1 MLQVRGLAKS
11 WPGGAPLFEAVDLD
25 LAPGELV
32 AILGESGAGK
42 STLLNIIAGL
52 DRPDAGTVTVSDTTR
67 CQTPGGVRHRE
78 VSDTEITALSEDD
91 LARWRRRHVG
101 FVFQAFHLLPYLT
114 VEENVGL
121 PLLLNGVAAAERST
135 RARAALD
142 AVGMGMHAARKP
154 GSLSG
159 GEMQR
164 VAVARAVAH
173 RPALVLADEPTGNLD
188 EANAAATMQ
197 ALREAVKREG
207 AAGLLVT
214 HSAVAAASADRVLR
228 LKGRR
233 LGPA

>member
-52 DRPDAGTVTVSDTTR
+52 DRPDAGTVTVSDTNSVSG
-67 CQTPGGVRHRE
+67 CE
-78 VSDTEITALSEDD
+78 VTALGEDE

-121 PLLLNGVAAAERST
+121 PLLLNGVAAAERRT
-135 RARAALD
+135 RSLAALD

-154 GSLSG
+154 ASLSG

>member
-52 DRPDAGTVTVSDTTR
+52 DRPDAGTVTVSDTNS
-67 CQTPGGVRHRE
+67 
-78 VSDTEITALSEDD
+78 VSGYFSVSGTEITALSEDE
-91 LARWRRRHVG
+91 LARWRRKQVG
-101 FVFQAFHLLPYLT
+101 FVFQAFHLLPYLS

-154 GSLSG
+154 ASLSG

>member
-11 WPGGAPLFEAVDLD
+11 WPNGASLFAAVDLE
-25 LAPGELV
+25 LAPDELV

-52 DRPDAGTVTVSDTTR
+52 DRADAGTVVVS
-67 CQTPGGVRHRE
+67 GSV
-78 VSDTEITALSEDD
+78 ITALPEDE

-101 FVFQAFHLLPYLT
+101 FVFQSFHLLPYLS
-114 VEENVGL
+114 VEENAAL
-121 PLLLNGVAAAERST
+121 PLLLNGVSAAERHT
-135 RARAALD
+135 RALAALES
-142 AVGMGMHAARKP
+142 VGMAAHAGRRPA
-154 GSLSG
+154 SLSG

-188 EANAAATMQ
+188 EANAAATLE
-197 ALREAVKREG
+197 ALRTAVKREG
-207 AAGLLVT
+207 AAGLLAT
-214 HSAVAAASADRVLR
+214 HSTVAAASADRVLR
-228 LKGRR
+228 LSGRR

>member
-1 MLQVRGLAKS
+1 MLRVRGLAKS

-25 LAPGELV
+25 LAAGELV

-52 DRPDAGTVTVSDTTR
+52 DRPDAGTVTVSDTNS
-67 CQTPGGVRHRE
+67 
-78 VSDTEITALSEDD
+78 VSGYFSVSGTEITALSEDE

-121 PLLLNGVAAAERST
+121 PLLLNGVAAGERKS
-135 RARAALD
+135 RSMAALE
-142 AVGMGMHAARKP
+142 AVGMAAHAGRKP
-154 GSLSG
+154 ASLSG

-173 RPALVLADEPTGNLD
+173 KPALVLADEPTGNLD
-188 EANAAATMQ
+188 EANAAATML

-228 LKGRR
+228 LAGRR

>member
-52 DRPDAGTVTVSDTTR
+52 DRADAGQVLVSGYESVPDTD
-67 CQTPGGVRHRE
+67 V
-78 VSDTEITALSEDD
+78 TALSEDE
-91 LARWRRRHVG
+91 LALWRRRRVG

-114 VEENVGL
+114 VEENAAL
-121 PLLLNGVAAAERST
+121 PLLLNGVPAAERH
-135 RARAALD
+135 ARAMAALE
-142 AVGMGMHAARKP
+142 AVGMARHAGRKP
-154 GSLSG
+154 SSLSG

-164 VAVARAVAH
+164 VAVARAVVH
-173 RPALVLADEPTGNLD
+173 RPSLVLADEPTGNLD

-197 ALREAVKREG
+197 ALRDAVKREG

-214 HSAVAAASADRVLR
+214 HSAVAAAAADRVLR
-228 LKGRR
+228 LAGRR

>member
-52 DRPDAGTVTVSDTTR
+52 DRPDAGTVTVSDTKSVSGYLSVSGT
-67 CQTPGGVRHRE
+67 E
-78 VSDTEITALSEDD
+78 VTALSEDE
-91 LARWRRRHVG
+91 LARWRRKHVG

-154 GSLSG
+154 ASLSG

>member
-1 MLQVRGLAKS
+1 M
-11 WPGGAPLFEAVDLD
+11 
-25 LAPGELV
+25 
-32 AILGESGAGK
+32 
-42 STLLNIIAGL
+42 
-52 DRPDAGTVTVSDTTR
+52 
-67 CQTPGGVRHRE
+67 
-78 VSDTEITALSEDD
+78 
-91 LARWRRRHVG
+91 G
-101 FVFQAFHLLPYLT
+101 FVFQSFHLLPYLT

-121 PLLLNGVAAAERST
+121 PLLLNGVAAAERSAPRRWQRWRPWAWACT
-135 RARAALD
+135 RRASPA
-142 AVGMGMHAARKP
+142 
-154 GSLSG
+154 SLSG

-173 RPALVLADEPTGNLD
+173 RPSLVLADEPTGNLD

-228 LKGRR
+228 LTGRR